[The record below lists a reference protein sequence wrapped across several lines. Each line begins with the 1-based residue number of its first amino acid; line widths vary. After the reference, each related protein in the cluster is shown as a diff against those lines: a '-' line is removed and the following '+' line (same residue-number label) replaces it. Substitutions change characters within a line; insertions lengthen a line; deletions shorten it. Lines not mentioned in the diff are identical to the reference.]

1 MTMTDNDIIYIME
14 MRLMYSPY
22 YNWRSAASVA
32 GYLLGRLERNV
43 NMVTVHLLLFKV
55 DVVLLLNIHTDSAAV
70 N

>member
-1 MTMTDNDIIYIME
+1 
-14 MRLMYSPY
+14 MYSPY